1 MPTIFQLP
9 LNLEPIFWWREI
21 WGTSTCKG
29 HLPKNKKKYIN
40 KSKTASFEI
49 LFQKVAPNSP
59 CSLPSLSLWSC
70 YITPP
75 YPVSPYRP
83 DPRCPRWQGSPAL
96 TGWYR
101 CQEPSGQMAGAKGE
115 QTTRVH
121 FFSHLLVGWAARCG
135 TNRISPSLPPFSLPH
150 PLVCHVTTG
159 WGLQIAGQDY
169 LHLQSTPRNQMMTS
183 HFSNKKG

>member
-75 YPVSPYRP
+75 PLPSVSLQAR
-83 DPRCPRWQGSPAL
+83 PAL
-96 TGWYR
+96 PPMTGK
-101 CQEPSGQMAGAKGE
+101 PSSDRLVQVSGTKWTDGRGQRRTNNKGALLFSSSGWLGSSLRHE
-115 QTTRVH
+115 QDKPLT
-121 FFSHLLVGWAARCG
+121 
-135 TNRISPSLPPFSLPH
+135 PSLLLTPPSCVPCDHRLGTSDRRAGLPSLTILSKKSNDVFS
-150 PLVCHVTTG
+150 
-159 WGLQIAGQDY
+159 
-169 LHLQSTPRNQMMTS
+169 
-183 HFSNKKG
+183 FFK